1 MAGTSPPHPPSVLA
15 SPWSALPPLVRDL
28 VTAAVL
34 LAGSVVPQLIT
45 VLRTAP
51 WLIVLSATVAVGVV
65 LFRRR
70 FDLITFA
77 VAGATLV
84 LTTVVDHT
92 YPGAILPAAVA
103 LYAVTS
109 RRGRPVGL
117 ICLISAVVAILLA
130 YLLSPPATWGGPG
143 DGPNPLTGPALLT
156 AAAALGETHRA
167 RRAYIKE
174 ITERAERAEA
184 TRESEAQRRVA
195 EDRLRIAR
203 DLHDV
208 VAHQIAVIN
217 LQAGVASSALPDRPE
232 AAESSLR
239 VVRES
244 ARSVLQDIGS
254 LLAMLRDESD
264 GRAGPVTE
272 PVASLSRLEEL
283 VEGFRRAG
291 LRVDLTGPAA
301 PGTVPPAVDLVSY
314 RVIHEVLTNAHKHGT
329 GEVGLTVRRDPY
341 ALMITAD
348 NPARAGSDR
357 TGGEGW
363 GHGLQG
369 IRERVGSVRG
379 TAEVSRADGRFL
391 ITIRIPL
398 TPDPAVRVAGSG
410 QAP

>member
-1 MAGTSPPHPPSVLA
+1 MAETIQPSVLR
-15 SPWSALPPLVRDL
+15 SPWTALPRPVRDVL
-28 VTAAVL
+28 TAAVL
-34 LAGSVVPQLIT
+34 LACSVVPQFIT
-45 VLRTAP
+45 VLRTSV
-51 WLIVLSATVAVGVV
+51 WLIVLSAAVAVAVV
-65 LFRRR
+65 LIRRR
-70 FDLITFA
+70 FDLVAFA
-77 VAGATLV
+77 LAAGTLV
-84 LTTVVDHT
+84 LIIVVDHT
-92 YPGAILPAAVA
+92 YPGGILPAAVA
-103 LYAVTS
+103 LYSVTS
-109 RRGRPVGL
+109 RRGRPISL
-117 ICLISAVVAILLA
+117 ICLISAVAAVLLA
-130 YLLSPPATWGGPG
+130 YALSPAAAWGGPG

-167 RRAYIKE
+167 RRAYIRE

-217 LQAGVASSALPDRPE
+217 LQAGVASTALRDRPE
-232 AAESSLR
+232 VAEDSLK

-264 GRAGPVTE
+264 GRAAPVTE
-272 PVASLSRLEEL
+272 PVASLDRLEEL

-291 LRVDLTGPAA
+291 LRVTLAGPDASA
-301 PGTVPPAVDLVSY
+301 TVPPAVDLVSY
-314 RVIHEVLTNAHKHGT
+314 RVIREALTNAHKHGT

-341 ALMITAD
+341 SLMIIAD
-348 NPARAGSDR
+348 NPIPDGSAVAAA
-357 TGGEGW
+357 EGW

-379 TAEVSRADGRFL
+379 IAEVVRSDGRFT

-398 TPDPAVRVAGSG
+398 TPD
-410 QAP
+410 QAKARTGAEQES